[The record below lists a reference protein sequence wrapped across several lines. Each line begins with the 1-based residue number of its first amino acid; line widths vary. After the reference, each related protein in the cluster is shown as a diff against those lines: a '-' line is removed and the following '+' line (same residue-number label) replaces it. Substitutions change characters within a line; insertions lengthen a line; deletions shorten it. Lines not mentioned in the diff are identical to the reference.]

1 MGEKIVKEVNNT
13 RYEIENHVNKIEEME
28 SSDPHTII
36 SVVNSLDGEFLYN
49 KVFGNIITLAEIL
62 SQWNDP
68 LINLNPHFPWWHQRE
83 LQRIHGDPDP
93 DGNCHGIRLSDR
105 AAIGPL
111 QQCQRQSLNGGPCH
125 HGGVEWQ
132 QPLQQRQRPLL
143 RIRGFG
149 GYQLVFGPRSDR
161 RPRSV
166 RHAGVP
172 GDHHLG
178 LRKRLPD
185 AESVRFGLDRG
196 VRRDD

>member
-1 MGEKIVKEVNNT
+1 MQ
-13 RYEIENHVNKIEEME
+13 R
-28 SSDPHTII
+28 
-36 SVVNSLDGEFLYN
+36 
-49 KVFGNIITLAEIL
+49 
-62 SQWNDP
+62 Q
-68 LINLNPHFPWWHQRE
+68 WWHQRE

-196 VRRDD
+196 VRRDDRRGLAMGDGTGSWQCPHLHELERGRAEQLRRRGLCPHDVVDVAGGPME